1 MLPRVAVIGCGV
13 VSVVHFEAIAAIEAC
28 ELVGVA
34 DVDPAAAEAAGQRY
48 GVPAFLDLESLIAEV
63 EPDVVHVCTPHD
75 AHVPVSLAA
84 LQAGIAVLQEKP
96 IGRTVAEAARL
107 IDVAEQGRTKIG
119 ICFQN
124 RYNATS
130 QAMRSILDRGELG
143 SVIGAS
149 AVLMWNRPQ
158 AYYTAR
164 PWRGRLASSGG
175 GVLINQ
181 AIHTL
186 DLLLWLLGDPV
197 TVTGR
202 TGRRLLNGVE
212 IEDTADLVLH
222 HASGA
227 RSVVFATITNTV
239 DAPVSL
245 EITTEQ
251 ATLSLR
257 GDLTVRYVDGREEV
271 IRERVAASSGR
282 AYWGVSHE
290 VLIRDF
296 YARLDD
302 PEPFWISPREA
313 TRSLAVIEQV
323 YAQSSLR

>member
-1 MLPRVAVIGCGV
+1 MPRVAVIGCGV
-13 VSVVHFEAIAAIEAC
+13 VSVVHFEAIAAIDGA

-34 DVDPAAAEAAGQRY
+34 DLDPATAEAAEERY
-48 GVPAFLDLESLIAEV
+48 GVPSATDLESLIAEV
-63 EPDVVHVCTPHD
+63 SPDVVHVCTPHD

-96 IGRTVAEAARL
+96 VACTVAEADRL
-107 IDVAEQGRTKIG
+107 VDAAENGRTKIG

-130 QAMRSILDRGELG
+130 QALRSILDSGELG

-149 AVLMWNRPQ
+149 ATLMWNRPP

-164 PWRGRLASSGG
+164 PWRGRFATSGG

-181 AIHTL
+181 AIHML
-186 DLLLWLLGDPV
+186 DLLLWLLGDAV
-197 TVTGR
+197 TVNGSAT
-202 TGRRLLNGVE
+202 RRLLDGVVE
-212 IEDTADLVLH
+212 VEDTADMVLQH
-222 HASGA
+222 SSGA
-227 RSVVFATITNTV
+227 RSVFFATVANTV
-239 DAPVSL
+239 DAPVTL
-245 EITTEQ
+245 DIATER

-257 GDLTVRYVDGREEV
+257 GDLTVRHADGRSEV

-296 YARLDD
+296 YSRLDD

-313 TRSLAVIEQV
+313 VRSLAVIEQV
-323 YAQSSLR
+323 YAQSALR